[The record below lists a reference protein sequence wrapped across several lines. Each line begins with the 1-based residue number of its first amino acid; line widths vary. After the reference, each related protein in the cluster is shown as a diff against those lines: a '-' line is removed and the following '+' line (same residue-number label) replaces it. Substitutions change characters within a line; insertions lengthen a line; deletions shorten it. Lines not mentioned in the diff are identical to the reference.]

1 MNNLKTR
8 RSFGIKN
15 FVLPVVY
22 CLLPVLSMAQ
32 KDSTKK
38 TTININSAYK
48 PVLRNAVKINFS
60 ASHAPADTT
69 APKLEYEIPAEN
81 LSYTYQPI
89 SINPI
94 NLRQDSSLHLGTRN
108 YIKAGY
114 GNFTTPY
121 LNAGFSFGDGKK
133 SLLNVNATYISSKG
147 KIKYQDYTHINL
159 NAAGNYYLA
168 KHEVFGDV
176 SVNADENYLYGY
188 DHTINKFQRK
198 EIRQQFL
205 DVETSTG
212 IRNTVIDDYRISY
225 SPSLKFTQLIKR
237 DNLSETSVLLTAPVT
252 KQFGDAFSFKA
263 EGKADLTFYSAKNSS
278 APKVQFNNHVIQVA
292 PSLVYTI
299 PGFSING
306 GIIPTWDNGNFVW
319 LPNVYAEAKI
329 KKINLLFQAG
339 WVGRYTKNTYRNLN
353 MINPYLQTITSQTNT
368 KEIEFYGGVKVTIG
382 KHFNINAKAGLVQ
395 YNNLPFLINDTA
407 TDNKTFVISNEASV
421 KDIRLHGDIS
431 YNNNE
436 TFTAKAGIT
445 FNGYTFMQSNA
456 RAWNTVPVEV
466 NASLRWW
473 AFKQVLLKADFNA
486 FGAGYY
492 LNKGNTAT
500 MFRPGTDLSA
510 GIEFKINKTF
520 SAWMDVNNILND
532 KYQRWHNY
540 EVYGLNLLTGLKI
553 SF

>member
-22 CLLPVLSMAQ
+22 CLLPILSMAQ

-38 TTININSAYK
+38 TTININSSYK

-60 ASHAPADTT
+60 ASHAPADTI
-69 APKLEYEIPAEN
+69 APKLDYEIPAEN

-89 SINPI
+89 SLNPI
-94 NLRQDSSLHLGTRN
+94 NLRQDSSLNLGTRN

-121 LNAGFSFGDGKK
+121 LNAGFSFGDSKK

-159 NAAGNYYLA
+159 NTAGNYYLA
-168 KHEVFGDV
+168 KHEVFGNV
-176 SVNADENYLYGY
+176 SVSADENYLYGY

-205 DVETSTG
+205 DIETSAG
-212 IRNTVIDDYRISY
+212 LRNTVIGDYRISY
-225 SPSLKFTQLIKR
+225 SPSLKFTEFIKR

-252 KQFGDAFSFKA
+252 KQFGDAFNFKA
-263 EGKADLTFYSAKNSS
+263 EGKADLTFYLAKNSS
-278 APKVQFNNHVIQVA
+278 TPKVQFNNHVIQVA

-319 LPNVYAEAKI
+319 LPNIYAEAKI
-329 KKINLLFQAG
+329 KKINMVFQAG
-339 WVGRYTKNTYRNLN
+339 WVGRYTKNTFRNLN
-353 MINPYLQTITSQTNT
+353 AINPYLQTITSQTNT
-368 KEIEFYGGVKVTIG
+368 KEIEFYGGVKATIG
-382 KHFNINAKAGLVQ
+382 QHFNINAKASLVQ

-431 YNNNE
+431 YNINE

-540 EVYGLNLLTGLKI
+540 EVYGLNLLTGLKVN
-553 SF
+553 F